1 MFRTTLLLLAVSLLA
16 PTAGGEEPEKK
27 IRLWVRGDDF
37 GYSHA
42 SNIAMEKAF
51 SEGIMQSASVLVP
64 GPWFKETATIVRK
77 HPEWS
82 VGVHL
87 TITSEWN
94 TLRWRPVSPISEV
107 PSLVAPDG
115 YLWGFGYGRP
125 KPQDRLS
132 DNSPWA
138 EHAPN
143 LEEVEAE
150 FRAQIEK
157 AKSMEVRLDYIDCHM
172 GLACREDI
180 LPITKK
186 LAKEYCLAIS
196 SDNMFDLGRVR
207 ITWDRRTPEEAK
219 QVLSAELRKLTPGT
233 WLYVAHPAADTSEL
247 RAVDTNDGEQWAKQR
262 SSVLSAWTDPE
273 IRRLIDE
280 LGIELID
287 PRILFDYQAC
297 EPK

>member
-1 MFRTTLLLLAVSLLA
+1 MFRATLLLLAVSVLA
-16 PTAGGEEPEKK
+16 PLAGGEESEGK

-51 SEGIMQSASVLVP
+51 SEGIMQSASVLAP
-64 GPWFKETATIVRK
+64 GPWFKETAAILRE

-125 KPQDRLS
+125 KPPDRLS
-132 DNSPWA
+132 DDSPWA
-138 EHAPN
+138 EHAPD
-143 LEEVEAE
+143 LGEVEAE

-157 AKSMEVRLDYIDCHM
+157 AKSTGVRLDYIDCHM

-180 LPITKK
+180 LPITRR

-196 SDNMFDLGRVR
+196 SDNMFDLGRVS

-219 QVLSAELRKLTPGT
+219 QVLSAELRKLPPGT
-233 WLYVAHPAADTSEL
+233 WLYVAHPAADTPEL
-247 RAVDTNDGEQWAKQR
+247 RAVDANDGEQWARQR

-273 IRRLIDE
+273 IRRLINE
-280 LGIELID
+280 LGIELINA
-287 PRILFDYQAC
+287 RALFDYEAC
-297 EPK
+297 KPK